1 MISFYKD
8 IDILKYFGKDGPI
21 KDVNQIAINDK
32 MLKELESNVFK
43 NCLTSNNEI
52 YKNKTKKARRSTAS
66 FDFFGYSPKRDNR
79 LKDYI
84 IELTMEVKDGE
95 ERKEI

>member
-8 IDILKYFGKDGPI
+8 IDVLKYFSKDGPI

-52 YKNKTKKARRSTAS
+52 YKNKTKKARRSAAS
-66 FDFFGYSPKRDNR
+66 FDFFGYSPKRNNR
-79 LKDYI
+79 LEDYI
-84 IELTMEVKDGE
+84 IELTMEVKDGKE
-95 ERKEI
+95 GKEI